1 MTPVGPATPTEVV
14 LLTGMSGSGKSVAL
28 HALEDAGYFCVD
40 NLPPELL
47 AMFVML
53 ERRQHH
59 RKVAVAVDARSAD
72 SLHLLPKAIQ
82 AIESEPNAK
91 VTQIYLDT
99 NTPTLV
105 RRYSETRRPHPL
117 KGAGD
122 LRQAIDHERD
132 QLSALRD
139 SSVVVDTSDLRPAT
153 LRRWV
158 LELVASPSAEI
169 QLVFTSFAF
178 KRGVP
183 MSADFLYD
191 LRCLPNPYYD
201 PELRPLTGRDEP
213 VARYLQHQ
221 PEVDLLLN
229 DIEGFLRRWI
239 PQFQNLD
246 QRSYVTVAL
255 GCTGGQHR
263 SVYAVE
269 TLSQRFATDYRVHIR
284 HRELDNAGL

>member
-1 MTPVGPATPTEVV
+1 MTSAGPAPATEVV

-53 ERRQHH
+53 ERRQEH
-59 RKVAVAVDARSAD
+59 RKMAVAVDVRSAD

-82 AIESEPNAK
+82 AIEAEPDTR
-91 VTQIYLDT
+91 VISIYLDT

-117 KGAGD
+117 KEAAD
-122 LRQAIDHERD
+122 LRQAIDHERNH
-132 QLSALRD
+132 LSALRD
-139 SSVVVDTSDLRPAT
+139 KSVVIDTSDLRPAT

-158 LELVASPSAEI
+158 LNLVASPSAEI

-201 PELRPLTGRDEP
+201 PVLRPLTGRDAP
-213 VARYLQHQ
+213 VAQYLRDQA
-221 PEVDLLLN
+221 EVNQLLD

-246 QRSYVTVAL
+246 QRSYVTVAM

-269 TLSQRFATDYRVHIR
+269 TLSQRFAADYRVHVR
-284 HRELDNAGL
+284 HRELDN